1 MKPLLRL
8 EPRLVRPRW
17 LAVAVPVG
25 SILVAA
31 VLGAIIITLSGNDA
45 LASYARIGERSMG
58 DVEAWSN
65 TIAAATPL
73 LLTGLAAAAAFKMG
87 LFNIGGQGQYV
98 LGAVAASGTAL
109 ALDGVTGWVS
119 IPLMILAGMIA
130 GGLWAAIPGF
140 FKVRFGTNEVITTLM
155 LNYVAANVA
164 SYLIFGS
171 ESFWRLLTG
180 TGKVFP
186 QGRPIGED
194 AVWPAFGGGGLN
206 IPLGFLLGALAAVG
220 LWAMYRHTRFGFET
234 TVVSDSWEA
243 ALYAGINV
251 PRTSLAIMTLS
262 GALAGLGGASDVGD
276 IRHVLDPKG
285 LGQTGYGYTGIVVAA
300 LARWNPIA
308 VVPVSLLLGAL
319 ANAGRSLQGVTFP
332 AGLVGV
338 LQGLL
343 LFCAVSGE
351 FLTRYRVRLAGR
363 RPASAA
369 DVAAEAKAAA

>member
-1 MKPLLRL
+1 MKGMLRL
-8 EPRLVRPRW
+8 EPRLVRPKW
-17 LAVAVPVG
+17 LSVAVPVG
-25 SILVAA
+25 SIIVAA
-31 VLGAIIITLSGNDA
+31 ILGAIVITISGNDA

-73 LLTGLAAAAAFKMG
+73 LLTGMAAAAAFKMG
-87 LFNIGGQGQYV
+87 LFNIGGQGQFV
-98 LGAVAASGTAL
+98 LGAVAASGVGL
-109 ALDGVTGWVS
+109 ALEGVNGFVT
-119 IPLMILAGMIA
+119 IPLMIVAGMAA

-155 LNYVAANVA
+155 LNYIANSIA

-180 TGKVFP
+180 SGKVFP
-186 QGRPIGED
+186 QGRPVGED

-206 IPLGFLLGALAAVG
+206 IPLGFILGCLAAVA
-220 LWAMYRHTRFGFET
+220 LWAMYRYTRFGFEIA
-234 TVVSDSWEA
+234 VVSDSPEA
-243 ALYAGINV
+243 AGYAGIGV
-251 PRTSLAIMTLS
+251 RGTSLAVMTLS
-262 GALAGLGGASDVGD
+262 GALAGLGGASDIGD

-285 LGQTGYGYTGIVVAA
+285 LGQSGYGYTGIVVAA

-308 VVPVSLLLGAL
+308 VIPVSILLGAL

-332 AGLVGV
+332 AGLVGL

-351 FLTRYRVRLAGR
+351 FLTRYRVRLGNR
-363 RPASAA
+363 R
-369 DVAAEAKAAA
+369 VATSGAEVTA

>member
-1 MKPLLRL
+1 MNRLLRL

-17 LAVAVPVG
+17 LSFAVPLGSIAVAA
-25 SILVAA
+25 I
-31 VLGAIIITLSGNDA
+31 LGAIVITLSGNDA
-45 LASYARIGERSMG
+45 MASYSRIVERSMG
-58 DVEAWSN
+58 SVGAWTD
-65 TIAAATPL
+65 TIVAATPL

-87 LFNIGGQGQYV
+87 LFNIGGQGQFV
-98 LGAVAASGTAL
+98 LGAVAASGIGL
-109 ALDGVTGWVS
+109 ALDGSSALVTV
-119 IPLMILAGMIA
+119 PLMIVAGMLT
-130 GGLWAAIPGF
+130 GGLWAAIPGY

-155 LNYVAANVA
+155 LNYVAANIA

-180 TGKVFP
+180 TGRVFP

-194 AVWPAFGGGGLN
+194 AVWPAFGGGGLS
-206 IPLGFLLGALAAVG
+206 IPLGFVLGTLAAVG
-220 LWAMYRHTRFGFET
+220 LWALYRYTRFGFEVG
-234 TVVSDSWEA
+234 VVSDSPEA
-243 ALYAGINV
+243 ARYAGISV
-251 PRTSLAIMTLS
+251 RGTSLAVMTLS

-276 IRHVLDPKG
+276 IRHTLDPKG

-319 ANAGRSLQGVTFP
+319 ANAGRSLQGESFP

-343 LFCAVSGE
+343 LFSAVSGE
-351 FLTRYRVRLAGR
+351 FLTRYRVRPGTR
-363 RPASAA
+363 RPVST
-369 DVAAEAKAAA
+369 AEAGAKAA